1 MARNRPKTAGIR
13 AAPQDMAEEL
23 NLDFVDNSEEKE
35 QVLSNQN
42 DDDGAFGNIEDLIG
56 GIEIDFNETE
66 RSDAKKDAKMFH
78 STQKINLK
86 EIKKQKANES
96 DDDFGSSSE
105 EDEEKVQAQIEQQ
118 MKLDK

>member
-13 AAPQDMAEEL
+13 AAPQDIQ
-23 NLDFVDNSEEKE
+23 LDFVDNLEEKE

-42 DDDGAFGNIEDLIG
+42 DDDAAFGNIEDLIG

-66 RSDAKKDAKMFH
+66 REDKDAKMFH

-105 EDEEKVQAQIEQQ
+105 EDEEKVQARLQQQ